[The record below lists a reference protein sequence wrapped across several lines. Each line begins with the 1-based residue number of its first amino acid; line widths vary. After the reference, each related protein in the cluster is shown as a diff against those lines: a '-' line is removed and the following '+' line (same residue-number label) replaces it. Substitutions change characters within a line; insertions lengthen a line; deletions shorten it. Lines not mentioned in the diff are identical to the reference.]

1 MSGLGETNGRRPT
14 IRDVAERAGVSKSL
28 VSLVM
33 RGEPMV
39 REEKRRR
46 VHQAAD
52 ELGYRMNLAARS
64 LSDVRSRTIGVLVA
78 DLRNPLLVDVVE
90 RAGQV
95 FEDEGLSTLLI
106 SAVIPARPA
115 SGPRI
120 DDRAIGALKDLR
132 VEAMLV
138 VGSVPDRKALAEVLG
153 DMPVV
158 VAAAGAEGLRA
169 DVVRNDDHLGMR
181 LVVDYLVAGGH
192 TAIAHLGGLGGDVAE
207 ERVAGYC
214 AGMAHHGL
222 ESKIE
227 VADSD
232 FTEDAGYRGAAR
244 LLRGRRPV
252 TAIAAVNDL
261 AAVGAMSAVADA
273 GLRVPGD
280 VAITGY
286 DDTFVSAIRQVSLT
300 SVNPD
305 SSGIGSLAA
314 HCVLRRIE
322 DPGRPEE
329 EHLLPPRLVTR
340 YSSGVPICGCR
351 CSWTRSGDSGCVVP
365 ESAIVNDTV
374 SSRNLLELNWNS
386 PIAFGLVQAVRQG
399 GGLVSSVA
407 ETRCELRR
415 HLVQTIR

>member
-1 MSGLGETNGRRPT
+1 MSDAAAVADPVERLRQMSRAYVAFGLRNPNHYRERNGAGGGSMTGLGETNVRRPT
-14 IRDVAERAGVSKSL
+14 IRDVAARAGVSKSL

-39 REEKRRR
+39 REEKRLR
-46 VHQAAD
+46 VQQAAG
-52 ELGYRMNLAARS
+52 ELGYRTNLAARS
-64 LSDVRSRTIGVLVA
+64 LSDVRSRTVGVLVA

-106 SAVIPARPA
+106 SAMMPLRSSSV
-115 SGPRI
+115 PRI
-120 DDRAIGALKDLR
+120 DERAIGALKDLR

-158 VAAAGAEGLRA
+158 VAAAGAECLAA

-192 TAIAHLGGLGGDVAE
+192 TAIAHLGGLGGAVAE

-222 ESKIE
+222 ESEIT

-244 LLRGRRPV
+244 LLRGRRQV

-273 GLRVPGD
+273 GLRVPGH
-280 VAITGY
+280 VAVTGY

-314 HCVLRRIE
+314 HCVLRRID
-322 DPGRPEE
+322 DPERPKE

-340 YSSGVPICGCR
+340 YSSGFPMLGV
-351 CSWTRSGDSGCVVP
+351 SGNGQSH
-365 ESAIVNDTV
+365 AM
-374 SSRNLLELNWNS
+374 
-386 PIAFGLVQAVRQG
+386 
-399 GGLVSSVA
+399 A
-407 ETRCELRR
+407 EALAGNR
-415 HLVQTIR
+415 

>member
-1 MSGLGETNGRRPT
+1 LDRSKKQRRWEGSSMAGRGETNGRRPT

-39 REEKRRR
+39 RDDKRRR
-46 VHQAAD
+46 VQQAAD

-64 LSDVRSRTIGVLVA
+64 LSNVRSKTIGVLVA
-78 DLRNPLLVDVVE
+78 DLRNPLLVDVIE

-95 FEDEGLSTLLI
+95 LEDGGLSTLLI
-106 SAVIPARPA
+106 SAVKPSRPT
-115 SGPRI
+115 SEPRI
-120 DDRAIGALKDLR
+120 DSRAIGALKDLR
-132 VEAMLV
+132 VEAMLI
-138 VGSVPDRKALAEVLG
+138 VGSVPDQQALAELLG

-158 VAAAGAEGLRA
+158 VAAAGADGLRA
-169 DVVRNDDHLGMR
+169 DVVRNDDQLGMR
-181 LVVDYLVAGGH
+181 LIVDFLVASGH
-192 TAIAHLGGLGGDVAE
+192 TAIAHLGGLGGIVAE

-214 AGMAHHGL
+214 AAMAQHGL
-222 ESKIE
+222 EPEIV
-227 VADSD
+227 VAESD

-244 LLRGRRPV
+244 LLRGGRSA

-280 VAITGY
+280 VAVTGY
-286 DDTFVSAIRQVSLT
+286 DDTFVAAIRQVSLT

-305 SSGIGSLAA
+305 SSGIGTQAA

-322 DPGRPEE
+322 DPGRPPE

-340 YSSGVPICGCR
+340 FSSGVPVG
-351 CSWTRSGDSGCVVP
+351 GFGAVAPDQ
-365 ESAIVNDTV
+365 EIVKT
-374 SSRNLLELNWNS
+374 STTEATL
-386 PIAFGLVQAVRQG
+386 
-399 GGLVSSVA
+399 
-407 ETRCELRR
+407 
-415 HLVQTIR
+415 

>member
-1 MSGLGETNGRRPT
+1 MPARGEPKGRRPT

-39 REEKRRR
+39 REDKRRR
-46 VHQAAD
+46 VRQAAD

-64 LSDVRSRTIGVLVA
+64 LSNVRSRTVGVLVA

-106 SAVIPARPA
+106 SAVMPARPT

-120 DDRAIGALKDLR
+120 DSRAIGALKDLR

-138 VGSVPDRKALAEVLG
+138 VGSVPDCTALADLLG

-158 VAAAGAEGLRA
+158 VAAAGAEDLRA

-181 LVVDYLVAGGH
+181 LVVDHLVASGH
-192 TAIAHLGGLGGDVAE
+192 TALAHLGGLGGAVAE
-207 ERVAGYC
+207 DRVAGYC
-214 AGMAHHGL
+214 AAMTHHGL
-222 ESKIE
+222 ESEIA
-227 VADSD
+227 VAESD

-244 LLRGRRPV
+244 LLRGGRPI

-261 AAVGAMSAVADA
+261 AAVGGMSAIADA

-280 VAITGY
+280 VAVTGY

-314 HCVLRRIE
+314 QCVLRRIE
-322 DPGRPEE
+322 DPGRPAQ
-329 EHLLPPRLVTR
+329 EHLLSPRLVPR
-340 YSSGVPICGCR
+340 YSSSGRVDAAGPDREAAGVPTG
-351 CSWTRSGDSGCVVP
+351 
-365 ESAIVNDTV
+365 NV
-374 SSRNLLELNWNS
+374 S
-386 PIAFGLVQAVRQG
+386 PQTT
-399 GGLVSSVA
+399 SVA
-407 ETRCELRR
+407 NQQTR
-415 HLVQTIR
+415 I

>member
-1 MSGLGETNGRRPT
+1 MSAYGEANGRRPT
-14 IRDVAERAGVSKSL
+14 IRDVAARAGVSKSL

-39 REEKRRR
+39 REDKRRR
-46 VHQAAD
+46 VQHAAD

-64 LSDVRSRTIGVLVA
+64 LSNVRSKTVGVLVA

-106 SAVIPARPA
+106 GAVIPSRST

-120 DDRAIGALKDLR
+120 DGRAIGVLKDLR

-158 VAAAGAEGLRA
+158 VAAAAAEGLRA

-181 LVVDYLVAGGH
+181 LVVDYLVASGH
-192 TAIAHLGGLGGDVAE
+192 TAVAHLGGVGGAVAD

-214 AGMAHHGL
+214 AAMAHHGL
-222 ESKIE
+222 ESEIL
-227 VADSD
+227 VAESD

-244 LLRGRRPV
+244 LLRTGRSV

-273 GLRVPGD
+273 GRRVPGD
-280 VAITGY
+280 VAVTGY

-305 SSGIGSLAA
+305 SAGIGTLAA
-314 HCVLRRIE
+314 HCVIRR
-322 DPGRPEE
+322 
-329 EHLLPPRLVTR
+329 V
-340 YSSGVPICGCR
+340 
-351 CSWTRSGDSGCVVP
+351 
-365 ESAIVNDTV
+365 
-374 SSRNLLELNWNS
+374 
-386 PIAFGLVQAVRQG
+386 
-399 GGLVSSVA
+399 
-407 ETRCELRR
+407 
-415 HLVQTIR
+415 

>member
-1 MSGLGETNGRRPT
+1 MLGSGEMNGRRPT
-14 IRDVAERAGVSKSL
+14 IRDVAARAGVSKSL

-39 REEKRRR
+39 REDKRRR
-46 VHQAAD
+46 VQEAAD

-64 LSDVRSRTIGVLVA
+64 LSNVRSKTVGVLVA

-95 FEDEGLSTLLI
+95 LEDEGLSTLLI
-106 SAVIPARPA
+106 SAVKPSRPT

-120 DDRAIGALKDLR
+120 DSRAIGALKDLR

-138 VGSVPDRKALAEVLG
+138 VGSVPDRRALTELLG

-169 DVVRNDDHLGMR
+169 DMVRNDDQLGMR
-181 LVVDYLVAGGH
+181 LVVDYLVAAGH
-192 TAIAHLGGLGGDVAE
+192 TAVAHLGGLGGVVAE
-207 ERVAGYC
+207 QRVAGYC
-214 AGMAHHGL
+214 AAMTHHGL
-222 ESKIE
+222 EPEIVIAE
-227 VADSD
+227 SD
-232 FTEDAGYRGAAR
+232 FTEDSGYRGAAR
-244 LLRGRRPV
+244 LLRGGRLV

-280 VAITGY
+280 VAVTGY

-305 SSGIGSLAA
+305 SSGIGTQAA

-322 DPGRPEE
+322 DPGLPVV

-340 YSSGVPICGCR
+340 FSSGVSAGGFGAMASPA
-351 CSWTRSGDSGCVVP
+351 SDVVNMP
-365 ESAIVNDTV
+365 THDVN
-374 SSRNLLELNWNS
+374 S
-386 PIAFGLVQAVRQG
+386 
-399 GGLVSSVA
+399 
-407 ETRCELRR
+407 
-415 HLVQTIR
+415 

>member
-1 MSGLGETNGRRPT
+1 MLDKMESIYKGAGVAEHSESSRRRPT

-46 VHQAAD
+46 VQQAAD

-64 LSDVRSRTIGVLVA
+64 LSNFRSKTVGVLVA
-78 DLRNPLLVDVVE
+78 DLRNPSLVDVVE

-95 FEDEGLSTLLI
+95 FEDEGLSTLLT
-106 SAVIPARPA
+106 SAVMPSRST

-120 DDRAIGALKDLR
+120 DGRAIGALKDLR

-181 LVVDYLVAGGH
+181 LVVDYLVAAGH
-192 TAIAHLGGLGGDVAE
+192 TAVAHLGGWGGAVAE
-207 ERVAGYC
+207 ERVAGYR
-214 AGMAHHGL
+214 AAMAHHGL
-222 ESKIE
+222 ESEIVVVE
-227 VADSD
+227 SD
-232 FTEDAGYRGAAR
+232 FTEDAGYRGTAR
-244 LLRGRRPV
+244 LLRHGRPV

-273 GLRVPGD
+273 GLGVPGD

-286 DDTFVSAIRQVSLT
+286 DDTFVAAIRQVSLT

-305 SSGIGSLAA
+305 TPAIGALAA
-314 HCVLRRIE
+314 QCILRQIDDSR
-322 DPGRPEE
+322 RPAE

-340 YSSGVPICGCR
+340 YSSGAPITAAGPA
-351 CSWTRSGDSGCVVP
+351 GPHP
-365 ESAIVNDTV
+365 EAADV
-374 SSRNLLELNWNS
+374 L
-386 PIAFGLVQAVRQG
+386 
-399 GGLVSSVA
+399 A
-407 ETRCELRR
+407 ENP
-415 HLVQTIR
+415 

>member
-1 MSGLGETNGRRPT
+1 MPGRGDTNGRRPT
-14 IRDVAERAGVSKSL
+14 IRDVADRAGVSKSL
-28 VSLVM
+28 VSLVL

-39 REEKRRR
+39 RDEKRRR

-90 RAGQV
+90 RAGRV
-95 FEDEGLSTLLI
+95 FEDEGLSMLLI
-106 SAVIPARPA
+106 SAVMPARPV

-158 VAAAGAEGLRA
+158 VAAAGAEGMRA

-207 ERVAGYC
+207 ERVTGYC

-222 ESKIE
+222 EAKIE

-232 FTEDAGYRGAAR
+232 FSEDAGYRGAAR

-261 AAVGAMSAVADA
+261 AAVGAMSAVVDA

-322 DPGRPEE
+322 EPGRLEE

-340 YSSGVPICGCR
+340 YSSGVPIVGV
-351 CSWTRSGDSGCVVP
+351 GAANVP
-365 ESAIVNDTV
+365 I
-374 SSRNLLELNWNS
+374 RNL
-386 PIAFGLVQAVRQG
+386 
-399 GGLVSSVA
+399 
-407 ETRCELRR
+407 
-415 HLVQTIR
+415 